1 LIPENE
7 LLFICTR
14 KNFQSEHQKAV
25 FELCDKFK
33 IKWDIVHLTALQHQI
48 APLIYSNLL
57 KCENSGLGIVPEVLA
72 RFRSD
77 TLALNLGKLKQ
88 QQDIV
93 KVLSHFN
100 RKSVDVMLIKGAAL
114 SFTVYQDFSG
124 YVVGD
129 IDLIL
134 KNCREE
140 VSEQEDQEDIVF
152 FEKLNAFVEWERFQ
166 HHDVN
171 RNETLPID
179 FKRIWSQAKETT
191 FQGQKVLVMS
201 PEDMLLATCINSCRK
216 RFFRLKSLC
225 DIAEIMNYFKEL
237 DWEVFIHNAKKYHCR
252 YIVYTSLLVTSM
264 TVGCDLPKG
273 VLSKLEVGWF
283 RSKLIYLV
291 IKYLYNR
298 VSLNFLLPSGIIILG
313 KNINPTLI
321 LNFIACNWLQFFSKR
336 RVGRATAKPT
346 IPLNC

>member
-1 LIPENE
+1 MIPENE
-7 LLFICTR
+7 LLFICAR

-33 IKWDIVHLTALQHQI
+33 IKWDVVHLTALQHQI

-57 KCENSGLGIVPEVLA
+57 KCKNSGLDIAPEVLA
-72 RFRSD
+72 RFKSD
-77 TLALNLGKLKQ
+77 TLMLSLRKLKQ
-88 QQDIV
+88 EQDIV

-114 SFTVYQDFSG
+114 SFTVYQDFFG

-166 HHDVN
+166 HHDVS

-179 FKRIWSQAKETT
+179 FKRIWSHTKETT
-191 FQGQKVLVMS
+191 FFKQKVLVMS
-201 PEDMLLATCINSCRK
+201 PEDMLLAACINSCRK

-225 DIAEIMNYFKEL
+225 DIAEIINYFKKL
-237 DWEVFIHNAKKYHCR
+237 DWDVFIHNAKKYHCC

-264 TVGCDLPKG
+264 TIGCDLPKG

-283 RSKLIYLV
+283 RSRLIYLI
-291 IKYLYNR
+291 IKYLYHH
-298 VSLNFLLPSGIIILG
+298 VSLNGLLPSSGRIIWG
-313 KNINPTLI
+313 KNINPALI
-321 LNFIACNWLQFFSKR
+321 LNFIACNWLQFFRTVSKE
-336 RVGRATAKPT
+336 RA
-346 IPLNC
+346 

>member
-14 KNFQSEHQKAV
+14 KNFQPEHQKAI
-25 FELCDKFK
+25 FELCDKFE
-33 IKWDIVHLTALQHQI
+33 IKWDVVHLTALQHQI

-57 KCENSGLGIVPEVLA
+57 KCKNSGLGIAPDVLV
-72 RFRSD
+72 RFKSD
-77 TLALNLGKLKQ
+77 TLTLSLGKLKQ
-88 QQDIV
+88 EEDIV
-93 KVLSHFN
+93 KILSHFN

-134 KNCREE
+134 KNSREE

-152 FEKLNAFVEWERFQ
+152 FEKLNTYVEWERFR
-166 HHDVN
+166 HHDVS
-171 RNETLPID
+171 RNETLQID
-179 FKRIWSQAKETT
+179 FKSIWSHTKETT
-191 FQGQKVLVMS
+191 FFRQKVLVMS
-201 PEDMLLATCINSCRK
+201 PEDMLLAACINSCRK

-225 DIAEIMNYFKEL
+225 DIAEIINYFKEL
-237 DWEVFIHNAKKYHCR
+237 DWEVFIHNAKKCHCR

-264 TVGCDLPKG
+264 TVGCDLPQG
-273 VLSKLEVGWF
+273 VLNKLDVGWF
-283 RSKLIYLV
+283 RAIPIYLV

-298 VSLNFLLPSGIIILG
+298 VSLNFLLPSSGITIFG
-313 KNINPTLI
+313 KKLNPALI
-321 LNFIACNWLQFFSKR
+321 LNFIACNWLQFSRAVSK
-336 RVGRATAKPT
+336 KPV
-346 IPLNC
+346 